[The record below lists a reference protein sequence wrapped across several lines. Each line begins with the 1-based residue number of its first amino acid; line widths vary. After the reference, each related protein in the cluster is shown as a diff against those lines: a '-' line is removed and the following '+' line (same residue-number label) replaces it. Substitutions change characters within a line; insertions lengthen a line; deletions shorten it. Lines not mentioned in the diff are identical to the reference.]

1 MAHSKVDQAIKVA
14 IGAGLVA
21 LAFVVAN
28 AVQTHIVG
36 VGDSAPGFRITTDKG
51 LQITPSEFGGKVL
64 VLNFWA
70 SWCPPC
76 VQEAPSL
83 SEFAKQ
89 LAPAGVVVLAVSV
102 DQNQSQYEAFIKKFQ
117 VAFQT
122 VRDPE
127 QNLSYKY
134 GTFQFPESYI
144 IDRSGK
150 VVRKFPGLPDRNGQT
165 IPWTDPELMSYVK
178 SLAG

>member
-1 MAHSKVDQAIKVA
+1 MTHSKVDQAIKLA

-21 LAFVVAN
+21 LAFVVVSTMQN
-28 AVQTHIVG
+28 HIVG
-36 VGDSAPGFRITTDKG
+36 VGESAPSFSITTDKG
-51 LQITPSEFGGKVL
+51 QQITPRDFGGKVL

-83 SEFAKQ
+83 NEFAKE
-89 LAPAGVVVLAVSV
+89 LAPSGVVVLAVSV
-102 DQNQSQYEAFIKKFQ
+102 DQNQSQYQAFIKKFQ

-127 QNLSYKY
+127 ENLSYKY

-144 IDRSGK
+144 IDRNGK
-150 VVRKFPGLPDRNGQT
+150 VVRKFPGLPDRDGRT

-178 SLAG
+178 SLGS